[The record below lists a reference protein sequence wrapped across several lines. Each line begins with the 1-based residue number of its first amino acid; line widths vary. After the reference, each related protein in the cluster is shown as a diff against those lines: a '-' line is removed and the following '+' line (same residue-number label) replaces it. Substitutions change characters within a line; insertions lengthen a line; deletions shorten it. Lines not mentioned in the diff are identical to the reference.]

1 MILLPLALLAS
12 VQDVPQPHQ
21 PGLEYALLQ
30 HEIRVVTYP
39 EECRGARPAASCIK
53 PPKRIKVRNF
63 DCQTRGADA
72 KGEPLLYC
80 RVTYIRAGGSL
91 ANVQSNNECV
101 ALRSYEVDGVE
112 HGSTYTD
119 WRVALVDTKGKCP
132 GARE

>member
-1 MILLPLALLAS
+1 MILLPLVLLAALQSGPRPSQQDLELALLA
-12 VQDVPQPHQ
+12 
-21 PGLEYALLQ
+21 

-63 DCQTRGADA
+63 DCQATGTDA
-72 KGEPLLYC
+72 KGQPLLYC
-80 RVTYIRAGGSL
+80 RITYIRAGGSL

-101 ALRSYEVDGVE
+101 ALRSYEVDGAE
-112 HGSTYTD
+112 HGSVYD
-119 WRVALVDTKGKCP
+119 LWRVALVDTKGKCP